1 MTNGSNNPA
10 LYAINTPS
18 GDQVTASPK
27 TTGYNFEVDRQITQN
42 IQLMAQYR
50 GFLTFNGVSHNIDG
64 MGRNAS
70 DNNTLWLSVF
80 FAF

>member
-1 MTNGSNNPA
+1 M
-10 LYAINTPS
+10 
-18 GDQVTASPK
+18 PK
-27 TTGYNFEVDRQITQN
+27 LVSRTVV

-50 GFLTFNGVSHNIDG
+50 GYVQFNGLRHNIDG

-70 DNNTLWLSVF
+70 DNNTLWLSAF